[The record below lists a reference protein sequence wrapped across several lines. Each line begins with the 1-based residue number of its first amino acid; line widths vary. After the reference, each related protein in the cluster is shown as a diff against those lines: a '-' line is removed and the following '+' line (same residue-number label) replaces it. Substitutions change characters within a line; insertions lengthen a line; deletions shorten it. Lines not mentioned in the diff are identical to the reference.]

1 MAPVGKHRCLPS
13 ERAPWRA
20 ALGMPIVLLL
30 ASCASTDRGELQRL
44 ADSAAG
50 AIGASGGFLQVCDK
64 QSEGCERWAPLFVQT
79 VGESMYALSSSP
91 EARAALSDN
100 GVVRACAGVSALI
113 ESSLGTE
120 RQVLLK
126 QLSFTYVRNEAL
138 KLHEMLGQERE
149 RRGMS
154 SRVCVEE
161 VPPSSSS
168 ASVVFSDAVT

>member
-79 VGESMYALSSSP
+79 VGESSSS
-91 EARAALSDN
+91 RIKCNALMKLLDFLGECLLRRFPS
-100 GVVRACAGVSALI
+100 VS
-113 ESSLGTE
+113 ST
-120 RQVLLK
+120 
-126 QLSFTYVRNEAL
+126 
-138 KLHEMLGQERE
+138 
-149 RRGMS
+149 
-154 SRVCVEE
+154 
-161 VPPSSSS
+161 P
-168 ASVVFSDAVT
+168 